1 MQIVCCFVCSLARES
16 KRQIPRIADTLGLF
30 YRPYACRKGGSGV
43 MRGGEGGLGLGL
55 GGRSCSLRT
64 KEKTVV
70 ITVCVYSDL
79 DITLT

>member
-1 MQIVCCFVCSLARES
+1 
-16 KRQIPRIADTLGLF
+16 
-30 YRPYACRKGGSGV
+30 
-43 MRGGEGGLGLGL
+43 MRGGEGGLGSGL